1 LLGIAFGLGTVA
13 LILIILAL
21 SGSNLLARIP
31 NSAVL
36 IAFGIAL
43 LVGSSA
49 LARISASAY
58 RLTPATQRIA
68 RISFLALGSLS
79 LGAGFISIARLF

>member
-31 NSAVL
+31 N
-36 IAFGIAL
+36 
-43 LVGSSA
+43 
-49 LARISASAY
+49 Y